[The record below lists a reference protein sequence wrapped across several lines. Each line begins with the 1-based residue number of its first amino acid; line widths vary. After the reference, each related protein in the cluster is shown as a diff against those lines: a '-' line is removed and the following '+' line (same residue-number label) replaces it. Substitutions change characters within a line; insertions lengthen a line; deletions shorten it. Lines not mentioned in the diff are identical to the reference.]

1 MIGHRVQK
9 FALAIAATVP
19 LVSSPVEAHGLPEGF
34 YKGKTLEIY
43 AGYAPGGGYD
53 LYTRILAKHM
63 VKHLPGR
70 PGHVVKNMP
79 GAGSAK
85 LASYLWEVAPKDG
98 TAFGLINATVAFDP
112 LFGGEAADAIK
123 FDPSKLTWI
132 GSLDQFT
139 PIGIA
144 WHTTGMTKI
153 EQFKEKEFLIG
164 STGGPSA
171 AAVYCNLLNNM
182 IGTKFKI
189 LPGYKGS
196 EDIALAMDRSEVPGY
211 VGWYWGGLKTT
222 RGDWLQ
228 TTPWKINVFLQ
239 FGLQPDPDL
248 PGVPWIMDVLA
259 NPEHK
264 QIFKLVLSQLA
275 LARPFV
281 APPGLPADRVKDL
294 RTAFN
299 ATAKDPE
306 YLADMEKA
314 KQTVRLF
321 TGDQIDAL
329 LKEVYATSPDLIEK
343 VKLAMAVSGSN

>member
-1 MIGHRVQK
+1 MIGHRVQT
-9 FALAIAATVP
+9 FALAFAATA
-19 LVSSPVEAHGLPEGF
+19 LLASSPVEAQGSPEGF
-34 YKGKTLEIY
+34 YKGKTLEVY

-196 EDIALAMDRSEVPGY
+196 EDIALAMDRGEVPGY

-248 PGVPWIMDVLA
+248 PGVPWIMDVLP

-299 ATAKDPE
+299 AAAKDPE